1 MIPDRI
7 IKKIPGQPPPS
18 VREKQGYIEDL
29 SSLPRHMLLEL
40 IDRQNKLIGNKAFIS
55 KLPDKGA
62 RIVQFREKL
71 LTELTARDKVD
82 DACGLLSKLSL
93 TADELEW
100 QKKGDKLEES
110 TKDTPALDSDDESEG
125 EVDPLKIIATHSGTT
140 LHKKQH
146 RFEKPERSLVKPGDI
161 AEDAVDGY
169 VKALC
174 GKLEQRSGSGKR
186 ERFRPNRTLRSSV
199 DAVASP
205 PRKPHHWEVTA
216 ATPPPL
222 VHDEVRLVSLQES
235 FELQKQQ
242 ASRLQEVQ
250 ARHATE
256 RLKALAGLRTGEAV
270 PGPAA
275 RGPYRDARH
284 SDSSSSSSSED
295 EGGGEE
301 EEEPREKDTA
311 VMYSLVDA

>member
-205 PRKPHHWEVTA
+205 PRKPHHWE
-216 ATPPPL
+216 
-222 VHDEVRLVSLQES
+222 
-235 FELQKQQ
+235 
-242 ASRLQEVQ
+242 EVQ